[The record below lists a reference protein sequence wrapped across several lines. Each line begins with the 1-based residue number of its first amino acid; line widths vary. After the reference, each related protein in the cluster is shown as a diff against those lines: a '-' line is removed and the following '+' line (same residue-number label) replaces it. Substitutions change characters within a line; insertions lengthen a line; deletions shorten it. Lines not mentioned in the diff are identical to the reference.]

1 MNPRKDQ
8 SGTPVQPSLSDLM
21 ARYLGRQTV
30 AQGMGFIRAEA
41 AGEVVPFEAVPVQPV
56 DACVAWGEATAVLR
70 QFQPGTET
78 PTRTAPPDW
87 ASLVDGHE
95 PATTLAFAVGNF
107 PQLVR
112 DWQPLL
118 QATDLTS
125 LKRMPT
131 RSLPAARLVEWADQ
145 VTSQGRFPEMLLVVG
160 ALRLARQYDRAAET
174 LQSREGVV
182 PSEWRGAW
190 ANEQAALAWHR
201 GHVDEAAALWRAQPA
216 SAPVLFNRGMAALF
230 LGRTP
235 DARSA
240 LGKAVTQLPE
250 DGAWHHLGRLY
261 LALAETRD

>member
-21 ARYLGRQTV
+21 ARYLGRQTA
-30 AQGMGFIRAEA
+30 AQGMGFVRAEA
-41 AGEVVPFEAVPVQPV
+41 ADEVVPFEAVPVRPV
-56 DACVAWGEATAVLR
+56 DARVAWDEATAVLR
-70 QFQPGTET
+70 HFQPGTDT

-87 ASLVDGHE
+87 ASLVAGHE
-95 PATTLAFAVGNF
+95 PATALAFAVGNF

-118 QATDLTS
+118 QATDLPALRRTT
-125 LKRMPT
+125 M
-131 RSLPAARLVEWADQ
+131 RSLPAAGLVEWADQ
-145 VTSQGRFPEMLLVVG
+145 VTSQGCFPDILLAVG
-160 ALRLARQYDRAAET
+160 ALRLAREYDRAAAI
-174 LQSREGVV
+174 LQSREALV

-201 GHVDEAAALWRAQPA
+201 GHADEAAALWRAQPT

-230 LGRTP
+230 LGHRA
-235 DARSA
+235 DARTA